1 MLNEGGDGHAHGHGR
16 GQNVG
21 VGLVNVSDHANDH
34 GDGYDRGCVQDH
46 DHACAHVPGLWQK
59 LFALPLARFRTIASG
74 PPARLVLQ
82 LPEQSARSLHG
93 LLPLARSHRVQAR
106 IVSYRF
112 QIAKRLCP

>member
-21 VGLVNVSDHANDH
+21 VGLVNVS
-34 GDGYDRGCVQDH
+34 